1 MTLHMIVLALGILIV
16 NTPQSLK
23 LADSS
28 AELAHVT
35 NIFHFD
41 IAAPVARLA
50 PLFGP
55 EAERSWAGKHWNP
68 EFLYPLPAKDTEG
81 AVFRVQHG
89 QHTSVWVNTLFDLSA
104 GRMQYVAFIDDVVV
118 TTIDVKLTP
127 IDPSRTTVEVTYTRT
142 ALRPDAND
150 DVRALG
156 SDDRD
161 SGPDWQKSIEK
172 CLGITP
178 K

>member
-1 MTLHMIVLALGILIV
+1 MTLHMIVLALGILIA

-23 LADSS
+23 PADSPG
-28 AELAHVT
+28 ELVHVT
-35 NIFHFD
+35 NTFHFD

-68 EFLYPLPAKDTEG
+68 EFLYPRPAKDTEG

-89 QHTSVWVNTLFDLSA
+89 QHTSVWVNTLFDLSG

-127 IDPSRTTVEVTYTRT
+127 IDSSRTTVEVTYTRT
-142 ALRPDAND
+142 ALQPAAND

-156 SDDRD
+156 NDDHD
-161 SGPDWQKSIEK
+161 SGPGWQKSIEK
-172 CLGITP
+172 CLGIDL

>member
-1 MTLHMIVLALGILIV
+1 MTLHMVVLALGILVV

-23 LADSS
+23 PADSP
-28 AELAHVT
+28 AELVHVT
-35 NIFHFD
+35 NTFHFD

-68 EFLYPLPAKDTEG
+68 ELLYPQPVKDTEG
-81 AVFRVQHG
+81 AVFRIQHG
-89 QHTSVWVNTLFDLSA
+89 QHTGVWVNTLFDLSG

-118 TTIDVKLTP
+118 TTVDVKLTST
-127 IDPSRTTVEVTYTRT
+127 DPSHTTVQVTYTRT
-142 ALRPDAND
+142 ALQPDAND